1 MATPGVGPVAS
12 PLIRSML
19 RDMPKPTSR
28 RTERWIAAGL
38 GFLALL
44 VYLRTLTPSLSYL
57 SPDGSEL
64 ATVPA
69 ILGLAHPPGYPL
81 YTWLGFLFSR
91 LLVAG
96 DVAHRV
102 NMMSAML
109 GAAGVGSLYLIIV
122 RLLPGERVGPLWRRC
137 AAALA
142 ALLFDFSLTFWSQAV
157 IAEVYAPNIGLLG
170 LTLLLLLRWERT
182 RHLVDFSFFAL
193 VFGLSL
199 GTHMSNL
206 GFAPAM
212 ALFILLT
219 VLAVRGAP
227 HPGQKV
233 PTVGR
238 RVWELA
244 GLVIIG
250 AAAFGLGAAQFL
262 WLPLRASTIN
272 DPLSIKIAPITL
284 ANLYQY
290 TLGAFTQLRF
300 AFPLGAL
307 PDRVV
312 IYLYFL
318 IQQYGLGGILLGV
331 VGLVSLLVHRP
342 RHFYLLVGMYLVNV
356 WFFTQYRAFDLE
368 VFFIPA
374 HYLWAILLA
383 FGVVEVLRGIGWM
396 ASRVGVHLGRGCLSS
411 GLRAGL
417 AVLILLPSLTPIR
430 RNWEKNN
437 LSDDTAIN
445 DFYANVWERLPAHSA
460 LITPRGVFGYD
471 AFYWQLVYDT
481 RPDVLLPLLPSPTPN
496 PASLADREVFGTT
509 RTVSSKGGMF
519 APPADLTPTD
529 SWSLPVLLGQQ
540 PEKQIGRR
548 EQLALYLFS
557 KSPPRLTIRG
567 ASPAVVT
574 HSNFGPAVL
583 VGADVSDQPIESG
596 GVLEV
601 SLYWSSQAPTPLR
614 VTLRLGSLVLEQHE
628 VGFSLLPRYV
638 REVGIGPGELIVD
651 RYAVVIPSTVQPGR
665 YTLTLSPQAG
675 QSQAVLSSASAS
687 LGVVEVVDEMEAM
700 EQWLRAA
707 GSSSP
712 AH

>member
-1 MATPGVGPVAS
+1 MS
-12 PLIRSML
+12 E
-19 RDMPKPTSR
+19 PTSR
-28 RTERWIAAGL
+28 WTDRWIAAGL
-38 GFLALL
+38 GFFALL
-44 VYLRTLTPSLSYL
+44 VYLRTLTPSLSFL

-81 YTWLGFLFSR
+81 YTWLGFFFSR
-91 LLVAG
+91 LLPVG
-96 DVAHRV
+96 DVAHRM
-102 NMMSAML
+102 NMMSAVL
-109 GAAGVGSLYLIIV
+109 GAVGVSALYLLVV
-122 RLLPGERVGPLWRRC
+122 RLLPTERVGLLWRRC

-142 ALLFDFSLTFWSQAV
+142 ALLFASSLTFWSQAV
-157 IAEVYAPNIGLLG
+157 IAEVYAPNIGLIG

-182 RHLVDFSFFAL
+182 RSLLDFSFFAL
-193 VFGLSL
+193 TFGLSL

-206 GFAPAM
+206 GLAPAM

-219 VLAVRGAP
+219 VFAAPGAP
-227 HPGQKV
+227 NPGQKG
-233 PTVGR
+233 PIAGR

-244 GLVIIG
+244 GLVIVG

-272 DPLSIKIAPITL
+272 DPLSIKIAPVTL

-312 IYLYFL
+312 IYIYFL
-318 IQQYGLGGILLGV
+318 IQQYGLGGILLGAA
-331 VGLVSLLVHRP
+331 GLGSLLVHRP

-374 HYLWAILLA
+374 HYLWAVLLA
-383 FGVVEVLRGIGWM
+383 FGVVEVLYGLGWM
-396 ASRVGVHLGRGCLSS
+396 ASRIGVHLGRGCLSS
-411 GLRAGL
+411 GMRAGL

-445 DFYANVWERLPAHSA
+445 DFYANVWERLPAQSA

-471 AFYWQLVYDT
+471 AFYWQLIYDT
-481 RPDVLLPLLPSPTPN
+481 RPDVLLPLLPSPNPS

-529 SWSLPVLLGQQ
+529 SWILPVLFGQQ

-548 EQLALYLFS
+548 EQLALYQYS
-557 KSPPRLTIRG
+557 KTPPELAIRG
-567 ASPAVVT
+567 AAPAVVT
-574 HSNFGPAVL
+574 HADFGPAVL
-583 VGADVSDQPIESG
+583 VGADISAQPVESG
-596 GVLEV
+596 GVLEI
-601 SLYWSSQAPTPLR
+601 SLYWSSRGPAPLR
-614 VTLRLGSLVLEQHE
+614 VTLRLGSQVLEQHE
-628 VGFSLLPRYV
+628 VGFGLLSRYV
-638 REVGIGPGELIVD
+638 REVGIGPGEWIVD
-651 RYAVVIPSTVQPGR
+651 RYAVVIPSSVPPGR
-665 YTLTLSPQAG
+665 YTLTLSPQVG
-675 QSQAVLSSASAS
+675 QSPAILSSASAA
-687 LGVVEVVDEMEAM
+687 LGVIEVIDEMEAM

-712 AH
+712 GR

>member
-1 MATPGVGPVAS
+1 
-12 PLIRSML
+12 
-19 RDMPKPTSR
+19 MPKPTSR
-28 RTERWIAAGL
+28 VTDRWIAAGL
-38 GFLALL
+38 GLFALL

-91 LLVAG
+91 LMLAG
-96 DVAHRV
+96 DVAHRI

-109 GAAGVGSLYLIIV
+109 GAMGVGALYLIVV
-122 RLLPGERVGPLWRRC
+122 RLLPAERLGLLWRRC

-142 ALLFDFSLTFWSQAV
+142 ALLFAFSLTFWSQAV

-170 LTLLLLLRWERT
+170 LTLLLLLGWERT
-182 RHLVDFSFFAL
+182 RHLVDFSFFAM

-219 VLAVRGAP
+219 VFAP
-227 HPGQKV
+227 RDAPDPMQGV
-233 PTVGR
+233 PTFSR
-238 RVWELA
+238 RVWELV
-244 GLVIIG
+244 GLVIVG
-250 AAAFGLGAAQFL
+250 GVAFGLGAAQFL

-312 IYLYFL
+312 IYIYFL

-331 VGLVSLLVHRP
+331 VGLGSLLVHRP
-342 RHFYLLVGMYLVNV
+342 RHFYLLVGMYFVNV

-374 HYLWAILLA
+374 HYLWAMLVA
-383 FGVVEVLRGIGWM
+383 FGMMEGLGGIRWM
-396 ASRVGVHLGRGCLSS
+396 ASRVGVRLGRGCVSS

-417 AVLILLPSLTPIR
+417 AVLILLPSLIPIR

-437 LSDDTAIN
+437 FSGDTAIN
-445 DFYANVWERLPAHSA
+445 DFYANVWERLPAQSA

-471 AFYWQLVYDT
+471 AFYWQLVYHT
-481 RPDVLLPLLPSPTPN
+481 RADVLLPLLPSPN
-496 PASLADREVFGTT
+496 PSPLSLADREVFGTT

-519 APPADLTPTD
+519 APPADLTPSD
-529 SWSLPVLLGQQ
+529 SWTIPVLLGQQ

-548 EQLALYLFS
+548 EQLALYQFS
-557 KSPPRLTIRG
+557 TTMPPLTIRG

-574 HSNFGPAVL
+574 HTDFGPAVL
-583 VGADVSDQPIESG
+583 VGADLSDQPIESG

-601 SLYWSSQAPTPLR
+601 SLYWSSQAPAPLR
-614 VTLRLGSLVLEQHE
+614 VTLQLGTQVLEQHE
-628 VGFSLLPRYV
+628 VGFGLLARYV

-651 RYAVVIPSTVQPGR
+651 RYAVVIPSTVTHGL
-665 YTLTLSPQAG
+665 YTLTLSPEAG
-675 QSQAVLSSASAS
+675 QGEVILSSASAS
-687 LGVVEVVDEMEAM
+687 LGVVEVVDETEAM

-712 AH
+712 AP

>member
-1 MATPGVGPVAS
+1 MS
-12 PLIRSML
+12 I
-19 RDMPKPTSR
+19 PTSR
-28 RTERWIAAGL
+28 WTDRRIAAGL
-38 GFLALL
+38 GFFALL

-91 LLVAG
+91 WLPAG
-96 DVAHRV
+96 DVAHRI

-109 GAAGVGSLYLIIV
+109 GAMGVGALYLIVV
-122 RLLPGERVGPLWRRC
+122 RLLPAERLGLLWRRC

-142 ALLFDFSLTFWSQAV
+142 ALLFAFSLTFWSQAV

-182 RHLVDFSFFAL
+182 RQLVDFSSFAL
-193 VFGLSL
+193 IFGLSL

-219 VLAVRGAP
+219 VFTPREGHDLA
-227 HPGQKV
+227 PGV
-233 PTVGR
+233 PTVRR
-238 RVWELA
+238 RVWEIV
-244 GLVIIG
+244 GLVIVG
-250 AAAFGLGAAQFL
+250 AVAFGLGVAQFL
-262 WLPLRASTIN
+262 WLPMRASTIN

-300 AFPLGAL
+300 AFPVGAL

-312 IYLYFL
+312 IYIYFL
-318 IQQYGLGGILLGV
+318 IQQYGLGGLLLGV
-331 VGLVSLLVHRP
+331 VGLGSLLVHRP

-368 VFFIPA
+368 VFFVPA
-374 HYLWAILLA
+374 HYLWAMPLA
-383 FGVVEVLRGIGWM
+383 FGLMEVLGGLRGM
-396 ASRVGVHLGRGCLSS
+396 ASRIGVRLGEDCLSS

-417 AVLILLPSLTPIR
+417 AVLILLHSLTPIR

-445 DFYANVWERLPAHSA
+445 DFYANVWERLPAQSA

-471 AFYWQLVYDT
+471 AFYWQLVYHT
-481 RPDVLLPLLPSPTPN
+481 RPDVLLPLLPSPNPS
-496 PASLADREVFGTT
+496 PASLTDREVFGTT
-509 RTVSSKGGMF
+509 RTVSSQGGMF
-519 APPADLTPTD
+519 APPADLTPSD
-529 SWSLPVLLGQQ
+529 SWTLPVLLGQQ

-548 EQLALYLFS
+548 EQLALYQFS
-557 KSPPRLTIRG
+557 KSPPPLTIRN

-574 HSNFGPAVL
+574 HTDFGPAVL
-583 VGADVSDQPIESG
+583 VGADISGQPIESG
-596 GVLEV
+596 GVLEICLFWG
-601 SLYWSSQAPTPLR
+601 SRAPTPLR
-614 VTLRLGSLVLEQHE
+614 VTLRLGSQLLEQHE
-628 VGFSLLPRYV
+628 VGFGLLSRYM

-651 RYAVVIPSTVQPGR
+651 RYAVVIPSTVPRGK

-675 QSQAVLSSASAS
+675 QGEAILSSASAS
-687 LGVVEVVDEMEAM
+687 LGVVEVVDETEALQ
-700 EQWLRAA
+700 QWLRAA

-712 AH
+712 AP